1 MSTTTPAARRPRA
14 DALRNR
20 EKVLAAAA
28 EVFAEQGTDASL
40 EEVARRAGVGVGTLY
55 RHFPTRAALVEHVY
69 RDGVARLAAQARE
82 LVETRPVEEAL
93 TAWVLAF
100 ADYAGRKRDNAA
112 ALRAALGDD
121 SAAVFADSRAQLTEA
136 ADMHDQVRA
145 KLHKALGYVAE
156 KGGDGKAALEHLC
169 RALELD
175 SRAGVKQDIARLEK
189 AGIAA
194 GATVNTAADR
204 T

>member
-28 EVFAEQGTDASL
+28 EVFAEQGTEASL

-82 LVETRPVEEAL
+82 LVETRPIEEAL
-93 TAWVLAF
+93 TAWVLAL
-100 ADYAGRKRDNAA
+100 AEYAGRKRDNAA

-136 ADMHDQVRA
+136 ANLVFDRA
-145 KLHKALGYVAE
+145 
-156 KGGDGKAALEHLC
+156 
-169 RALELD
+169 RA
-175 SRAGVKQDIARLEK
+175 AGVIRPDLDAWDAVRTVSGVCM
-189 AGIAA
+189 AGNDANDPEASRRMLRIVLDGLRVGA
-194 GATVNTAADR
+194 GTAGTPA
-204 T
+204 